1 MITRIWFIGA
11 ALSIFILPL
20 HGATAMETVVPSSEV
35 AQTIVINDLA
45 VQDGSVS
52 GTVVNKSS
60 ATVQDVELLIRQMW
74 LWNDEFH
81 PGTDSP
87 GRALSFTLRQHVAP
101 HASAAFAFQTPPLP
115 QRSDGRF
122 VTTVEV
128 TRFSEV
134 GL

>member
-1 MITRIWFIGA
+1 MITRILIIGTL
-11 ALSIFILPL
+11 LSIIIIPAP
-20 HGATAMETVVPSSEV
+20 GSTAAAAVVTSPEA
-35 AQTIVINDLA
+35 AQAIVIQDLN
-45 VQDGSVS
+45 VQGVSVS

-60 ATVQDVELLIRQMW
+60 ATLHEVELLVRQVW

-87 GRALSFTLRQHVAP
+87 GRTLPFTLRQDVAP
-101 HASAAFAFQTPPLP
+101 HASAAFAFQTPPLA

-122 VTTVEV
+122 ETTVEV